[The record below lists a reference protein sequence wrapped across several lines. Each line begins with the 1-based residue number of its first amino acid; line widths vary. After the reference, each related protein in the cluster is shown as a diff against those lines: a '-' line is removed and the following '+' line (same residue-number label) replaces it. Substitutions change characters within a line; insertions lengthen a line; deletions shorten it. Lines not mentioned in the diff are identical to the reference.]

1 MPKEPLLEFQLCKP
15 MHLLP
20 ATHHHLNA
28 KLTATLF
35 IIILLSMPSSL
46 FLVLLN
52 IFHFLYQSIWSIFTI
67 YITPFHPLPDSFAA
81 TYNIYFSYFM
91 SPFIHYLFNSTLHR
105 PLSNVS
111 NHQRLRSALRPLPA
125 LSKTRVLAASAF

>member
-52 IFHFLYQSIWSIFTI
+52 FFSFLILLMIFGLYLPYILPPSTLYQILLQPHTI
-67 YITPFHPLPDSFAA
+67 YISATSCLPL
-81 TYNIYFSYFM
+81 
-91 SPFIHYLFNSTLHR
+91 FIIFLTAPYID
-105 PLSNVS
+105 P
-111 NHQRLRSALRPLPA
+111 
-125 LSKTRVLAASAF
+125 